1 VKKILQSKGVRR
13 CGKIFGGLL
22 LVYFLL
28 YSMFSIFG
36 RYQPIAVDVNR
47 VMEYAWAPVGFYDPN
62 HAWEGSSYAVHHP
75 TEKTGGWHDSMLITF
90 FPLWVLDNK
99 FIHKGPPETEADG
112 KFPPIPLGS
121 SHAQNFP

>member
-1 VKKILQSKGVRR
+1 MKKILKSNGVRR
-13 CGKIFGGLL
+13 CLKIFCGLVI
-22 LVYFLL
+22 VYVLA
-28 YSMFSIFG
+28 YSGFSVFG
-36 RYQPIAVDVNR
+36 RYQPIAVGTFGV
-47 VMEYAWAPVGFYDPN
+47 EEFAWAPFGFYDLD

-75 TEKTGGWHDSMLITF
+75 SEKTGGWHDSMLITF

-121 SHAQNFP
+121 SHN